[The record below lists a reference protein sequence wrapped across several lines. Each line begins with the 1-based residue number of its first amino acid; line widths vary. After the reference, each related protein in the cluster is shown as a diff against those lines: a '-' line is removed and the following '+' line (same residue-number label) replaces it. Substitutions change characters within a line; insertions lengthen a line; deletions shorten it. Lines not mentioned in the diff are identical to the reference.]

1 MRCWWLATFNKAW
14 REELQELKRDS
25 SAFQFHDVEWGIIR
39 LKLLYRGE
47 FLFFQRNEQALICE
61 VSARYATLDKKS
73 LKRWDDGS
81 VIGACEREALAKII
95 ARYYQLCWKDDL
107 RIN

>member
-1 MRCWWLATFNKAW
+1 MINKAW
-14 REELQELKRDS
+14 REELQELKRDG
-25 SAFQFHDVEWGIIR
+25 SACQFHDAEWGVIR

-47 FLFFQRNEQALICE
+47 FLFFQLNELALICE
-61 VSARYATLDKKS
+61 VSARYSTLDKTS

-81 VIGACEREALAKII
+81 VIGADEREALAKII
-95 ARYYQLCWKDDL
+95 ARYYRLCWKDDL